1 MPVVI
6 DGNNL
11 LHSLPSGSNNRSG
24 VRRQVLDAVRNEKVR
39 ITVVFDGP
47 PPGGFPE
54 VEHLGPVTVRYSG
67 KTSADDVI
75 LQLIPQGSRASESVV
90 VTDDQELRRRVR
102 ERGGTV
108 RSLAQWRQRKPR
120 KGRPKTHEP
129 KLSSHDVADWE
140 AYFSSTKNDE

>member
-1 MPVVI
+1 VPVLI

-11 LHSLPSGSNNRSG
+11 LHSLPAGSNNRSG
-24 VRRQVLDAVRNEKVR
+24 VRRQVLDAARSEKMR

-47 PPGGFPE
+47 PPGGSPE
-54 VEHLGPVTVRYSG
+54 MEHLGPVTVRYSG
-67 KTSADDVI
+67 GKSADDAI

-108 RSLAQWRQRKPR
+108 RSLAQWRKRKPR
-120 KGRPKTHEP
+120 KTRSKTHEP
-129 KLSSHDVADWE
+129 KLSSHDLADWE
-140 AYFSSTKNDE
+140 AYFSSAKNDE

>member
-1 MPVVI
+1 MPVLI

-11 LHSLPSGSNNRSG
+11 LHILPSGSNDRSG
-24 VRRQVLDAVRNEKVR
+24 VRSQVLDAVRKEKMR

-47 PPGGFPE
+47 PPGGSPA

-67 KTSADDVI
+67 KTSADDMI
-75 LQLIPQGSRASESVV
+75 LQLIPQGGRASESVV

-102 ERGGTV
+102 ARGGTI
-108 RSLAQWRQRKPR
+108 RSLAEWRRRKPR
-120 KGRPKTHEP
+120 KSHPKTHEP